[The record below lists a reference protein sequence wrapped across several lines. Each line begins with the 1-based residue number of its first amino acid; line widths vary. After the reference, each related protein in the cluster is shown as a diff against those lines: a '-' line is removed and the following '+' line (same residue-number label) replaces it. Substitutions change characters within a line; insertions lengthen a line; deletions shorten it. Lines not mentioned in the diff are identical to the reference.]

1 MGLLMKKVIWVVL
14 IPVFIGFCAMFACS
28 DRGLPP
34 VGKPKTALELAE
46 HLAYLPADTRVSLL
60 FVLTAKQGSIHLD
73 KEGHH
78 ILTFRKRDIADL
90 VAFTDRPERLAFEVS
105 VPMLA
110 AFWHSGGRSFSRV
123 PPNAVIEDTNLQTAV
138 AELQD
143 MAQSA
148 NLVQFKLR
156 RDPFKNV
163 DIDAMGKHLTNPAL
177 FIDASVFT
185 AAGLSVLLQQGAKA
199 CVAVECY
206 WALAG
211 G

>member
-1 MGLLMKKVIWVVL
+1 MGLLMKKLIWVVL

-34 VGKPKTALELAE
+34 VGKPKTALELSR
-46 HLAYLPADTRVSLL
+46 HLAYLPANTRVSLL
-60 FVLTAKQGSIHLD
+60 FVLTAKQGAIHQD

-78 ILTFRKRDIADL
+78 ILTFRKQDIADL
-90 VAFTDRPERLAFEVS
+90 VAFTDRPERLAFSVS

-110 AFWHSGGRSFSRV
+110 AFWDSGARSFSRI
-123 PPNAVIEDTNLQTAV
+123 PPNAVIEDKALETAI
-138 AELQD
+138 AELLD
-143 MAQSA
+143 MKQNA
-148 NLVQFKLR
+148 NLVQFKLH

-163 DIDAMGKHLTNPAL
+163 DIDAMGKHLQNPAL